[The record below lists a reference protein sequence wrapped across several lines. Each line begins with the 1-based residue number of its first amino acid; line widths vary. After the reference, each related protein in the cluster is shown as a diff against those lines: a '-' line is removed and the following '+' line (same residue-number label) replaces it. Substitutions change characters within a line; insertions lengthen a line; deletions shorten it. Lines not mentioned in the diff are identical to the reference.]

1 MQDRNVQNTVMKS
14 ENAFAPF
21 ARILNALA
29 LPALVFVAIG
39 GSNVI
44 ARPTLRALAALL
56 ILWTVRRL
64 YVALRD
70 DGNPERPAYRYLT
83 LKVLVWLGVAAAIN
97 GALRAFS

>member
-1 MQDRNVQNTVMKS
+1 MQDASVQNTVMKA
-14 ENAFAPF
+14 EKAFAPF
-21 ARILNALA
+21 AKIVNALA

-39 GSNVI
+39 GSNVV

-56 ILWTVRRL
+56 IIWTLRRL

-70 DGNPERPAYRYLT
+70 DGNPERPPYRYLT